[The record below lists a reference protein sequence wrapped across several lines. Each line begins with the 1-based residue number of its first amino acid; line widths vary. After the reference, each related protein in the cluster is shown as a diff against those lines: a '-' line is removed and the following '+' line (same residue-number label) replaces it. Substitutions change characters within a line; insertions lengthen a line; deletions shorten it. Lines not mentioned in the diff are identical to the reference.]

1 MHLFERTELPLIR
14 LELSKCKRFASKNM
28 DAAARNMLSVVPLQN
43 FRANGSLAI
52 SWIIMMVSNSVQ
64 LRSGAHFKA
73 TIKQIDETRQPQSQ
87 LKSIFFQ
94 SFSLFLKGLG
104 TSPHHGNVQKKV
116 RHRCITDITLSQDEE
131 HLDVCQSLDSA
142 LRHGWSS
149 ATLTLSV
156 ILGRHL
162 KPR

>member
-73 TIKQIDETRQPQSQ
+73 TIKQIDETR
-87 LKSIFFQ
+87 
-94 SFSLFLKGLG
+94 
-104 TSPHHGNVQKKV
+104 
-116 RHRCITDITLSQDEE
+116 
-131 HLDVCQSLDSA
+131 
-142 LRHGWSS
+142 
-149 ATLTLSV
+149 
-156 ILGRHL
+156 
-162 KPR
+162 